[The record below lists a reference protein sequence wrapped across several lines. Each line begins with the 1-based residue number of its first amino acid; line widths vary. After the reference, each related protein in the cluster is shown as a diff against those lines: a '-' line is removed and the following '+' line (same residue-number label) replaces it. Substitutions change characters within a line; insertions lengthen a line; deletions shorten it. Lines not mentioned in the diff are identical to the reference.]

1 MAQERM
7 SWKIV
12 IGAVLCVAGGLAGG
26 WRIAALQPHPH
37 PTTDAEAGKDDEP
50 EPISEATLRTLGVT
64 FGIAKLGSWTSTT
77 PVAAVV
83 EAPPEVELTVRAPFG
98 GRVVSIETKL
108 GENVEP
114 GTTVVTIL
122 RDPLPRPSL
131 TLTGAILK
139 PASELH
145 ETVLELRARVHELDL
160 ARTELQRVDQ
170 YTAQVEGEDLPII
183 PLQRK
188 IDLGYRVA
196 RAEAAVEQS
205 RMEMEKHG
213 LDESQIDEIEN
224 GGHLPQAT
232 GSTWR
237 RALEHNGVWTPDAE
251 ALYQSLPEH
260 LREIPWVVGTI
271 GELAGIGLATPE
283 LSAWLREQPAAGDRI
298 LEIGVLL
305 QRGHTLEDVERLF
318 ELGALEP
325 LMLVTAPAT
334 NHAGEAWDVRRI
346 HVQPGTRVEPGAP
359 LVDLEDAAH
368 MLLRV
373 EPVGGEVAAVL
384 YAKAHGAELRA
395 TSLVPGAGPDLE
407 GLKVAFVAS
416 STEREGTVAYVEAD
430 NVLLAGDDGR
440 RTWGLRQGTR
450 YTVRVPRETL
460 DGVFVLPAE
469 AVAEMGPD
477 LVVFHREP
485 SGVIIPLP
493 LSVVHRD
500 EEVVIVE
507 PVPGLDLFEGDEIAL
522 SGAFALSLALRG
534 GDATADHGHAH

>member
-7 SWKIV
+7 SWRV
-12 IGAVLCVAGGLAGG
+12 VVGAVLCVAGGLAGG
-26 WRIAALQPHPH
+26 WRIASVQPHPH
-37 PTTDAEAGKDDEP
+37 PPAAADAQQDDEP

-64 FGIAKLGSWTSTT
+64 FGVAALDAWTRTT

-83 EAPPEVELTVRAPFG
+83 EAPPEVERTVRAPFG

-114 GTTVVTIL
+114 GTTLVSVL

-145 ETVLELRARVHELDL
+145 ETVLELRARVQELDL
-160 ARTELQRVDQ
+160 ARTELERVEQ
-170 YTAQVEGEDLPII
+170 YTAQVDGEDLPII

-213 LDESQIDEIEN
+213 LDEAQINEIEG

-237 RALEHNGVWTPDAE
+237 RALEHNGVWTSDAE
-251 ALYQSLPEH
+251 TLYRTLPER
-260 LREIPWVVGTI
+260 LREVPWVVGTI
-271 GELAGIGLATPE
+271 GELAGVDLASPE
-283 LSAWLREQPAAGDRI
+283 LAAWLREQPAAGERI

-305 QRGHTLEDVERLF
+305 QRGHSLEDVERLF
-318 ELGALEP
+318 GLGALEP
-325 LMLVTAPAT
+325 MMLVTAPPT
-334 NHAGEAWDVRRI
+334 NHAGETWDVRRI
-346 HVQPGTRVEPGAP
+346 HVQPGTRVEQGSP
-359 LVDLEDAAH
+359 LIDLEDAAH

-384 YAKAHGAELRA
+384 YAKANGAELRA
-395 TSLVPGAGPDLE
+395 TSLVPGAGPEL
-407 GLKVAFVAS
+407 GSLKVAFVS
-416 STEREGTVAYVEAD
+416 SSAEREGTVAYVETD
-430 NVLLAGDDGR
+430 NILLDSDDGR

-450 YTVRVPRETL
+450 YTVWVPRETL

-477 LVVFHREP
+477 LVMFHREP

-500 EEVVIVE
+500 EQVVIVE